1 MENQSNSQN
10 TLNAILEIIRGIAEK
25 SDSDNYIYRGEPD
38 IYDRVSSSL
47 WRECERKMQTENF
60 DIQAIE
66 GLILDSAKNYTPE
79 QEEIE
84 IWAELQHYGGHT
96 NLIDFTTDSH
106 IALFFACDRFFDK
119 PGRIIFLG
127 EEAQDENQV
136 EKKTQNPRNRIIA
149 QKSVFIR
156 PPTGVVEPDDVIII
170 PVHLKQPILGYLDK
184 HHGISTE
191 TIYNDLHG
199 FIRNQDIH
207 QSACI
212 EFYVGSMQQQT
223 GDPEN
228 EHTSEVW
235 TLWSGNWTL

>member
-1 MENQSNSQN
+1 MSTQNSSNPQDN
-10 TLNAILEIIRGIAEK
+10 LNAVLEIIRKMAEK
-25 SDSDNYIYRGEPD
+25 SDSGNYIYRGEPD

-47 WRECERKMQTENF
+47 WRECKRKMQTENF

-79 QEEIE
+79 QVEIE

-96 NLIDFTTDSH
+96 NLIDFTTDNH

-119 PGRIIFLG
+119 SGRVIFLVKD
-127 EEAQDENQV
+127 AQDEGRVKN
-136 EKKTQNPRNRIIA
+136 KPQNPRNRIIA

-156 PPTGVVEPDDVIII
+156 PLTGFVEPDDVIVI
-170 PVHLKQPILGYLDK
+170 PAHLKQPISNYLDK

-199 FIRNQDIH
+199 FIRNQNMH

-212 EFYVGSMQQQT
+212 EFYVGSTQQPA
-223 GDPEN
+223 GDPKN
-228 EHTSEVW
+228 EHTSE
-235 TLWSGNWTL
+235 S